1 MIRLLNWDSNFFGFP
16 VGMLRLETESDWEK
30 LAFDFGSLSSNY
42 RLIYFITAE
51 NIIIPPNILKRFN
64 GQFINQ
70 RVLYRKAT
78 EQSDIK
84 FPAYI
89 HEYENSELTPEFVHL
104 AYSSGSFSRFRVD
117 KNIPE
122 GKFKELYKLWIRNSI
137 EKKIADRVFVSFH
150 QNKVTAMASYKNNDA
165 ICNIGLVAV
174 DGSEQGK
181 GTGRYLIQ
189 KVEEQAYNNGLM
201 EVRVPTQ
208 ANNES
213 ACVFYEKLGFAPMK
227 ITNYY
232 HFWIK

>member
-1 MIRLLNWDSNFFGFP
+1 MIKTLEWDSKFFEFP
-16 VGMLRLETESDWEK
+16 VGMIRLKTESDWEK
-30 LAFDFGSLSSNY
+30 LAFDFKPLSSNY

-51 NIIIPPNILKRFN
+51 NILIPQNILKRFN

-70 RVLYRKAT
+70 RVLYQKAI
-78 EQSDIK
+78 EQSAIK

-89 HEYENSELTPEFVHL
+89 HEYENSELTPELVQL
-104 AYSSGSFSRFRVD
+104 AYTSGSFSRFRVD

-122 GKFKELYKLWIRNSI
+122 GKFKELYRLWIKNSL
-137 EKKIADRVFVSFH
+137 EKMIADRIFVSAH
-150 QNKVTAMASYKNNDA
+150 QNKVTGMATCKNNNA

-174 DGSEQGK
+174 DDSEQGK

-189 KVEEQAYNNGLM
+189 KIEEQAYINGLD

-208 ANNES
+208 SNNES
-213 ACVFYEKLGFAPMK
+213 ACIFYESLGFSLMEV
-227 ITNYY
+227 TNYY